1 MVSIKLLPNGRAS
14 RRRRRRRRRIFL
26 CIFNER
32 QDMEDER
39 QKT

>member
-14 RRRRRRRRRIFL
+14 RRRRRRRIFL